1 LHTEVFSSLGGF
13 PAFLDQQIQRLKP
26 AIFPHPNMAN
36 IGTATLDRLVASKR
50 VPSVLVGTHP
60 WGPIATSLFTR
71 ALPKKTD
78 DLDSRP
84 H

>member
-1 LHTEVFSSLGGF
+1 
-13 PAFLDQQIQRLKP
+13 
-26 AIFPHPNMAN
+26 MAN